1 MSCRSQN
8 EPEEDV
14 MEPNETLYGSL
25 KGGWRKRPSDQKQKK
40 WPFWPNFGQ
49 IQQYAALNV

>member
-1 MSCRSQN
+1 MGCRSQY

-14 MEPNETLYGSL
+14 MEPNETSYGSL
-25 KGGWRKRPSDQKQKK
+25 KDDRRKRPSDQKQKN